1 MAEPHL
7 GHAHRQRLSK
17 DIVGETWLKILIP
30 KKEAF
35 EKIDPGSGVPV
46 LLTLFFRTF
55 VDLLWFRFFFFL
67 NCDF

>member
-17 DIVGETWLKILIP
+17 DIVGETWLKMLIP

-46 LLTLFFRTF
+46 LLT
-55 VDLLWFRFFFFL
+55 FFFELLLICYGFVFFFKL
-67 NCDF
+67 